1 MRFYL
6 GTHMPSWL
14 YRPGV
19 PVFVSHRRLATR
31 KSFKRAARPWAL
43 DSGGFT
49 ELSMYR
55 GWRTTP
61 DEYITA
67 VRRYAEQIGSLEWAA
82 PQDWMCEPHIL
93 KLTGKTV
100 REHQENTVTNFARL
114 TASAPEIKFA
124 PVLQGWELADY
135 VACGDMYA
143 AAGFDLS
150 TFDTVGVGS
159 VCRRQGTDEIGE
171 IFETLAGHNLKLHG
185 FGVKSAGLRRYGK
198 HLESADSLAWSF
210 RGRHV
215 RPCPHTGVASCAN
228 CEPHALEWRERALRA
243 T

>member
-1 MRFYL
+1 
-6 GTHMPSWL
+6 MPSWL

-19 PVFVSHRRLATR
+19 PVFVSHRRLAAR
-31 KSFKRAARPWAL
+31 KSYRRAERSWAL

-49 ELSMYR
+49 ELSMFG

-61 DEYITA
+61 DEYIAA
-67 VRRYAEQIGSLEWAA
+67 VRKYRSEIGMLDWAA

-93 KLTGKTV
+93 AKTGQTIRDHLEHTV
-100 REHQENTVTNFARL
+100 ANFARL
-114 TASAPEIKFA
+114 SISAPEINFI
-124 PVLQGWELADY
+124 PVLQGWEMGDYLAC
-135 VACGDMYA
+135 AQMYA
-143 AAGFDLS
+143 DVGFDLT

-171 IFETLAGHNLKLHG
+171 IFETLAGHGLKLHG
-185 FGVKSAGLRRYGK
+185 FGVKSAGLSRYGK

-210 RGRHV
+210 RGRYV

-228 CEPHALEWRERALRA
+228 CEPHALEWRDRVMLRV